1 MTLMRRNQ
9 NQTPTLSSVFDEF
22 LNNSFFN
29 NDFTDATMPAV
40 NIKEG
45 EKSYELEFAVPGL
58 NKKDFNID
66 LNHNVLT
73 VSYEKKN
80 EEAKTEE
87 NYTRREYSYESF
99 QRSFTLPEGKV
110 NYDKIKAN
118 YKDGILKIELP
129 KRDEVITKANQKIA
143 IS

>member
-1 MTLMRRNQ
+1 MTLMKRKENY
-9 NQTPTLSSVFDEF
+9 TPTLSSVFDDF
-22 LNNSFFN
+22 FNNSFFN

-99 QRSFTLPEGKV
+99 QRSFTLPEGKI

-143 IS
+143 IN

>member
-1 MTLMRRNQ
+1 MRRNQ

>member
-1 MTLMRRNQ
+1 MTLIKRNQ

-22 LNNSFFN
+22 FNNGFFN
-29 NDFTDATMPAV
+29 KDFTDATMPAV
-40 NIKEG
+40 NIKEL

-58 NKKDFNID
+58 DKKDFNID

-80 EEAKTEE
+80 EDKEQED

-118 YKDGILKIELP
+118 YKNGILKIELP
-129 KRDEVITKANQKIA
+129 KRDEVITKANKKIS
-143 IS
+143 IN